1 MGIPLLRRGKKGVY
15 GDGSMELRLRSWIS
29 FVRCITYVYTYR
41 TYISTVTYIA
51 LDSTTLYEKLPRP
64 HGGLVYY
71 IGKDSLVELV
81 LPNCGGH
88 DGLGGEVVRRAA
100 GSGETGCGWS
110 SLLGSEFLFL

>member
-1 MGIPLLRRGKKGVY
+1 MGSKVMGIPLLRRGKKGVN
-15 GDGSMELRLRSWIS
+15 GDGLELLFAASHMYTHIEHTYLRL
-29 FVRCITYVYTYR
+29 CM
-41 TYISTVTYIA
+41 YIA
-51 LDSTTLYEKLPRP
+51 RDSTTLYEKLPRP